1 MKLNT
6 MGCKSS
12 LCFAI
17 YWMEPRVTSLLSGI
31 VGIDKS
37 ALALLLP
44 LFHRER
50 EIIGSIVNAAWLV
63 ARLCAD
69 SRSFWCSLPN
79 LACQRANLV
88 VRPQA

>member
-17 YWMEPRVTSLLSGI
+17 YWMERRVTSLLSGI

-50 EIIGSIVNAAWLV
+50 EIMESIVNAAWLV
-63 ARLCAD
+63 AVTTQARQEI
-69 SRSFWCSLPN
+69 RIWCGLI
-79 LACQRANLV
+79 QRHMG
-88 VRPQA
+88 VRGRTVT

>member
-17 YWMEPRVTSLLSGI
+17 YWMEPRVIFLLSGI
-31 VGIDKS
+31 VGIKES

-44 LFHRER
+44 LFYREQ
-50 EIIGSIVNAAWLV
+50 EIMESILTAVWLV
-63 ARLCAD
+63 AQLCAD
-69 SRSFWCSLPN
+69 PRSFRCSLAN
-79 LACQRANLV
+79 LACQRATLV
-88 VRPQA
+88 